1 MAAHEE
7 EHAEHAEPFM
17 EGYLHLLTN
26 APHWA
31 FEITGEVVSSL
42 VAYPVIRLMVRVWVA
57 RHDAQAHATTH
68 VKDVE
73 RSLVP

>member
-1 MAAHEE
+1 MDHIED

-42 VAYPVIRLMVRVWVA
+42 VAYPFIRLVVRVWVA
-57 RHDAQAHATTH
+57 RHDAQAHSAPVVTPMA
-68 VKDVE
+68 E
-73 RSLVP
+73 EANA